1 MVSDHDAVFY
11 REHGWLFTGPIIPTV
26 LLDRA
31 RHAIEDLHAGRRD
44 HELPSIVDR
53 AASHDEVRL
62 SNYVSLQMDAV
73 AKLVRLPVIG
83 EIAAALTGS
92 RSIRLFRDS
101 VFYKPASSRPTS
113 TVVGWHTDAA
123 YWQTCT
129 AKDMLTAWIPLHD
142 VADDMGTLVLLDKSH
157 RWPDNSHLR
166 SSEERDMAAIE
177 ARFRSGGAP
186 IIEVPV
192 RLRKGEVSFH
202 DCRIIHGSR
211 QNTSRHARIAV
222 TVHMQTQENRY
233 QPAFTDDGQ
242 QLHHMN
248 DFVCRKTADG
258 LPDYN
263 DPDVF
268 PTLWSDGV

>member
-1 MVSDHDAVFY
+1 MVSERDVAFY
-11 REHGWLFTGPIIPTV
+11 QEHGWYFAGTIIPTE

-31 RHAIEDLHAGRRD
+31 RQAIDDLHAGRRD

-62 SNYVSLQMDAV
+62 SNYVSLQMNAV
-73 AKLVRLPVIG
+73 AELVRLPVIG
-83 EIAAALTGS
+83 RIAATLTGS
-92 RSIRLFRDS
+92 PSIRLFRDS
-101 VFYKPASSRPTS
+101 VFFKPPSSRPTS

-129 AKDMLTAWIPLHD
+129 AKNMLTAWIPLHD
-142 VADDMGTLVLLDKSH
+142 VDDAVGPLVLLDRSH

-166 SSEERDMAAIE
+166 SSEERDLPAIE
-177 ARFRSGGAP
+177 ARFRSAGAP
-186 IIEVPV
+186 VVEVPA

-202 DCRIIHGSR
+202 DCRTVHGSR
-211 QNTSRHARIAV
+211 QNTGRTPRVAV
-222 TVHMQTQENRY
+222 TVHMQTAENRY
-233 QPAFTDDGQ
+233 QRAYDESGR

-248 DFVCRKTADG
+248 DFVCRRTAEG
-258 LPDYN
+258 LPDYS

-268 PTLWSDGV
+268 PLLWPR